1 MSHRRILPTVLVAL
15 LLLGTLAVAATSLR
29 HERQRADE
37 RAAAGAARAV
47 DVTRL
52 GVTNAS
58 GSLGNAAGLFD
69 ASDEVTSRDFAA
81 FARRVLGRGG
91 LAAVAWMP
99 KVTPSGRA
107 PYEAQAGVPI
117 TVPDG
122 AGGTRV
128 APDGVHYPLTYVT
141 TRLPAA
147 VPLRLDSS
155 ADPAR
160 GAALRRAA
168 LEDTAIATAP
178 LTLLGSGVRGIL
190 IYQPVYAGGS
200 APTGAA
206 ARLRAL
212 RGFVV
217 GSFPLE
223 VLAARIIDAADAG
236 VPIEIRD
243 GDDVLSAPAPAA
255 AGGARVDVG
264 VAGRRWTILAGRPPT
279 SLTQPVAILTGGVA
293 LTLLALLLAVAVAR
307 RDRFAVSAVG
317 RATTELR
324 ESRRSLRALSDNSPD
339 IVARYDRD
347 LRCTFVNAAVTAA
360 TGLPPSAFLGRT
372 SAEAGMPPALVAT
385 WEGAMRRAFDGEEGV
400 EVDFA
405 FASPDGPRTFQS
417 RLVAEP
423 GPDGPAD
430 HVLVVTRDTTRQTR
444 AEEGR
449 RASEH
454 RYRVLLES
462 LSDGVVVQDATGA
475 IVSCNPA
482 AEAILGIS
490 AEGMTGRA
498 TTDPRWRAVRDDDTP
513 LPADENPA
521 LVTLRTGEPQDG
533 VVLGMHRPDGSLVWL
548 SVSTRPLDD
557 DGSRSVVC
565 CFTDI
570 TARVQAGR
578 EQDALRRV
586 ATVVAGDA
594 EPPEVHELVAR
605 EAAAITGAEA
615 AGVVRFDARGL
626 RGVVVG
632 AHARGDDAA
641 ATGAAVDLTAPT
653 AIGRVATTGV
663 VARVGDGTAPI
674 PSVIFPGRPVSSAV
688 AAPIRVDN
696 RLWGALSAVTTRP
709 DEPLGPE
716 TAERLTRLAE
726 LVALAIMSA
735 EARAQMATLASTD
748 HLTGLPNRRAF
759 TDRLAAEIA
768 VARRDGTDVS
778 LVLIDIDHFKRIND
792 THGHPAGDRVLMGV
806 AAEIFG
812 HVREDETVAR
822 IGGEE
827 FAWVLPR
834 TDGADAMDAAERMRH
849 HLGTVAFDDVG
860 TLTLSMGVCEL
871 RHARDASDLL
881 RLADVALYRA
891 KDAGRDRVVRHDAA
905 PAATAGAAT
914 TSTGP

>member
-1 MSHRRILPTVLVAL
+1 VSRRRILPALLVAL
-15 LLLGTLAVAATSLR
+15 LFLGTVAVASMSVH

-37 RAAAGAARAV
+37 RAATGAARAV

-52 GVTNAS
+52 GVVNAS

-69 ASDEVTSRDFAA
+69 ASDEVTERDFTA
-81 FARRVLGRGG
+81 FARRVLGRGT
-91 LAAVAWMP
+91 LAGVGWMP
-99 KVTPSGRA
+99 RVTEAGRA
-107 PYEAQAGVPI
+107 AYEARTGTPI
-117 TVPDG
+117 TLPRGID
-122 AGGTRV
+122 GTRV
-128 APDGVHYPLTYVT
+128 APPGVHYPLTYMT
-141 TRLPAA
+141 TRLP
-147 VPLRLDSS
+147 VSMPLGLDTT
-155 ADPAR
+155 AQPGR
-160 GAALRRAA
+160 REALERAA
-168 LEDTAIATAP
+168 AEDAPIATGP
-178 LTLLGSGVRGIL
+178 VTVFGTGIRGVV
-190 IYQPVYAGGS
+190 IYQPVYAGGV
-200 APTGAA
+200 APVDPV
-206 ARLRAL
+206 ARSRAL
-212 RGFVV
+212 RGFVT

-223 VLAARIIDAADAG
+223 VLTARIIDTADAG

-243 GDDVLSAPAPAA
+243 GDELLSAPNPAA
-255 AGGARVDVG
+255 AGGVRAEVD

-279 SLTQPVAILTGGVA
+279 SMTQPIAILVGGSA
-293 LTLLALLLAVAVAR
+293 LTLLALLLAVAVGR
-307 RDRFAVSAVG
+307 RDRFAVAAVD
-317 RATTELR
+317 RATAELR

-347 LRCTFVNAAVTAA
+347 LRCTFVNAAITAA
-360 TGLPPSAFLGRT
+360 TGRSPEDLLGRT
-372 SAEAGMPPALVAT
+372 SAEAGMPDGLAT
-385 WEGAMRRAFDGEEGV
+385 TWDDAMRRALAGEEGV

-405 FASPDGPRTFQS
+405 FPSPDGPRTFQS

-423 GPDGPAD
+423 GPEGTAD
-430 HVLVVTRDTTRQTR
+430 HVLVVTRDTTRQTL
-444 AEEGR
+444 AEEGM
-449 RASEH
+449 RAGEH

-482 AEAILGIS
+482 AEAILGLS
-490 AEGMTGRA
+490 ADGIRGRA

-513 LPADENPA
+513 LPPHENPA
-521 LVTLRTGEPQDG
+521 RITLETGEPRDG

-557 DGSRSVVC
+557 DGVRSVVC

-578 EQDALRRV
+578 EQAALRRV
-586 ATVVAGDA
+586 ATLVAADA

-615 AGVVRFDARGL
+615 VGVVRFDAER
-626 RGVVVG
+626 RHGVVVG

-641 ATGAAVDLTAPT
+641 ATGAVVDLTAPT
-653 AIGRVATTGV
+653 AIGSVAVTGDV
-663 VARVGDGTAPI
+663 GRVGDGTGTL

-696 RLWGALSAVTTRP
+696 RLWGALSAVTTRA

-716 TAERLTRLAE
+716 TGDRLTRLGE

-759 TDRLAAEIA
+759 TDRLAEEIA
-768 VARRDGTDVS
+768 AARRDGTDIS

-812 HVREDETVAR
+812 HIREDETVAR

-834 TDGADAMDAAERMRH
+834 TGGTAAMEAAERMRH

-891 KDAGRDRVVRHDAA
+891 KDAGRDRVVRHDPGAPASTPAA
-905 PAATAGAAT
+905 PLTV
-914 TSTGP
+914 